1 MWLIKQPLCGI
12 KKVADRG
19 VEEQTDDQRMSLSRV
34 FVEVTP
40 PGSTTKASETRTR
53 THTPRMK

>member
-1 MWLIKQPLCGI
+1 MWLIKQPLRGI

-40 PGSTTKASETRTR
+40 PGSTTKASH
-53 THTPRMK
+53 THTHS